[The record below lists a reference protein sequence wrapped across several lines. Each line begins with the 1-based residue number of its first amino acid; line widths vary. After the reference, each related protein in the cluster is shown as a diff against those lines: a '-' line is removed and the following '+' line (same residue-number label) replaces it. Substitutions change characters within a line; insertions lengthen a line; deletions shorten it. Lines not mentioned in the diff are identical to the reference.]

1 MHIVQAER
9 ASLASYNIS
18 RKLVR
23 PSQFLENFTQI
34 LTWST
39 LQKKN
44 QVPSPYSILQQ
55 VERIGKRNLGSGN
68 CLSCLPTIVMI
79 GGEGV
84 GLKIYKRYHLKK

>member
-39 LQKKN
+39 LQKKIR
-44 QVPSPYSILQQ
+44 S
-55 VERIGKRNLGSGN
+55 
-68 CLSCLPTIVMI
+68 LPPTQYCSM
-79 GGEGV
+79 
-84 GLKIYKRYHLKK
+84 LKE